1 MRDAVSL
8 RELLRLDGSESALL
22 QATVEALPQLQGEL
36 FSVANRYSISEH
48 GLTPG
53 TLVARGQQR
62 FEKLS
67 AAFQSISDGTPEF
80 LSDDAAL
87 TSTTHSDSW
96 NDSAS
101 RAAAISECA
110 DFVGTVVDL
119 GGGRFAMAGAGV
131 SERMATPRQELR
143 TYEAIHQLLAINLRV
158 RDALGGELA
167 LQAADAVFE
176 TDGGVVE
183 LNDDATQDRDTRRV
197 LSELVRARE
206 QQDGFTTLE
215 QAEALSHWNE
225 LTGGGYVLLDHV
237 DSDQRRYVVAYKLGE
252 PARPRPQTTLNERER
267 HVLERILLGARN
279 KAIASELGVSS
290 AHITGISQR
299 ALAKIG
305 ARSTADL
312 TRVLRA
318 RSSLVMGE
326 LAVGGETLIALGYRD
341 ETALALS
348 SLTLA
353 ERQVAHAVL
362 DGRSQRE
369 IALER
374 GVSERTVASQVA
386 SIYRKI
392 GVSGRRELT
401 AKLAR

>member
-1 MRDAVSL
+1 M
-8 RELLRLDGSESALL
+8 
-22 QATVEALPQLQGEL
+22 EALPQLPGEL
-36 FSVANRYSISEH
+36 FSVANRYAIDER

-53 TLVARGQQR
+53 TLVARGQQSLQ
-62 FEKLS
+62 KLS

-96 NDSAS
+96 NDSAA
-101 RAAAISECA
+101 RAAEISECA

-131 SERMATPRQELR
+131 AERMATPRQELR
-143 TYEAIHQLLAINLRV
+143 TYELIHQLLAINLRV
-158 RDALGGELA
+158 RDALGGELS

-176 TDGGVVE
+176 TDGSALE
-183 LNDDATQDRDTRRV
+183 LNEETQDRDTRRM

-237 DSDQRRYVVAYKLGE
+237 DSDQRRYVVAYKLGD
-252 PARPRPQTTLNERER
+252 PTRPRPQTTLNERER
-267 HVLERILLGARN
+267 LVLERILLGARN
-279 KAIASELGVSS
+279 KTIANELGVSS

-312 TRVLRA
+312 TRVMRA
-318 RSSLVMGE
+318 RSSLVMSE
-326 LAVGGETLIALGYRD
+326 LPVGGETLIALGYRD

-348 SLTLA
+348 NLTLA
-353 ERQVAHAVL
+353 ERHVAHAVL

>member
-1 MRDAVSL
+1 M
-8 RELLRLDGSESALL
+8 RELLRLDGSESMLL
-22 QATVEALPQLQGEL
+22 QATVDALPLLPGEL
-36 FSVANRYSISEH
+36 FSVANRYSISD
-48 GLTPG
+48 GRLTPG
-53 TLVARGQQR
+53 TLTARGQQK
-62 FEKLS
+62 FEKL
-67 AAFQSISDGTPEF
+67 ARAFTMIEDGTPEF
-80 LSDDAAL
+80 LNEDAAL
-87 TSTTHSDSW
+87 TSTTHAESW
-96 NDSAS
+96 NDSAA
-101 RAAAISECA
+101 RAAEIAECA

-119 GGGRFAMAGAGV
+119 GGGRFAMAGAGTA
-131 SERMATPRQELR
+131 ERMVTPRQDLK
-143 TYEAIHQLLAINLRV
+143 TYEAIHQLLTINLRV

-167 LQAADAVFE
+167 LEAADAVFE
-176 TDGGVVE
+176 TDGQVVE
-183 LNDDATQDRDTRRV
+183 LRDDGTQQRGARKR

-215 QAEALSHWNE
+215 QADALTHWNE
-225 LTGGGYVLLDHV
+225 LAGGGYVLLDHV
-237 DSDQRRYVVAYKLGE
+237 DSDQRRYVVAYKLGD
-252 PARPRPQTTLNERER
+252 PQPRSQTLNARER

-279 KAIASELGVSS
+279 KSIASELGVSS

-312 TRVLRA
+312 ARVMRA
-318 RSSLVMGE
+318 RSSLVMSE

-341 ETALALS
+341 ETAHALAG
-348 SLTLA
+348 LTAA
-353 ERQVAHAVL
+353 ERQVAKAVL
-362 DGRSQRE
+362 DGQSQRA